1 MLRPYKGENEPG
13 RAARK
18 KEKGKSR
25 EATTC
30 PTNIV
35 SHWGP
40 IARDI
45 FVFVTQSS
53 DDGTIPSEASK
64 SL

>member
-1 MLRPYKGENEPG
+1 MLRPYMGENEPG

-25 EATTC
+25 EAATC